1 MSEDNNK
8 KNNTKNRL
16 DSLKEL
22 LKSDNTN
29 FNPSEHYPNN
39 GDFPRSNNVK
49 LIDYEEEKEKCIIY
63 ATDIIDNIINN
74 YVKSSDLLKSDKL
87 NSIKTQHIT
96 KLAELEDL
104 VRMSKR
110 NLVMIQEAID
120 SGDLSTEML
129 RSAKDFMVENR
140 NNIEARSK
148 HINNCETYWE
158 NYAAIYGLESK
169 DDEIVRKSEKSEESE
184 TTNHIITDISKLN
197 DIIDKQMEE
206 MKSRNKKK

>member
-1 MSEDNNK
+1 MSDDK
-8 KNNTKNRL
+8 KNNNTKNRL

-29 FNPSEHYPNN
+29 FNPSEHYPNS
-39 GDFPRSNNVK
+39 GDFPSNNQRM
-49 LIDYEEEKEKCIIY
+49 IDYDSESNKCIEY

-74 YVKSSDLLKSDKL
+74 YVKSPDLLKSDKL
-87 NSIKTQHIT
+87 NSIKNQHIT

-110 NLVMIQEAID
+110 NLIMIQEAID

-148 HINNCETYWE
+148 HINNCESYWE
-158 NYAAIYGLESK
+158 NYASIYGLESK
-169 DDEIVRKSEKSEESE
+169 DDEIVRNSEKNDESN
-184 TTNHIITDISKLN
+184 TSNHIITDISKLN

-206 MKSRNKKK
+206 MKNRNKKKK